1 MSRSRVRSSRR
12 LRYRRIP
19 FGTVAR
25 SALDN
30 IGGAA
35 QNLTVTLLVCLPLIG
50 CGSGSMR
57 DLELYAQEVLA
68 RKHQS
73 IEPLPTFEPYEI
85 YAYASK
91 EERNPFQ
98 PFSQD
103 TQLQPSTVATGSEVH
118 PVPHTPEELEQFPL
132 DSLRMVGTLDKSE
145 QTWAIVLDKQ
155 GTVYRVQ
162 KGNYMGKNNG
172 KVVHIFED
180 RIELTE
186 IIPNGTGGWQER
198 QAALALAE

>member
-1 MSRSRVRSSRR
+1 M
-12 LRYRRIP
+12 
-19 FGTVAR
+19 
-25 SALDN
+25 
-30 IGGAA
+30 
-35 QNLTVTLLVCLPLIG
+35 PLIG

-57 DLELYAQEVLA
+57 DLETYAQEVLE
-68 RKHQS
+68 RKHQA
-73 IEPLPTFEPYEI
+73 IEPLPTFEPYEV

-91 EERNPFQ
+91 EARNPFE

-103 TQLQPSTVATGSEVH
+103 AQRLTEKVDTGSGIQ

-132 DSLRMVGTLDKSE
+132 DSLRMVGTLDKAE
-145 QTWAIVLDKQ
+145 QVWGIILDKE
-155 GTVYRVQ
+155 GTVYRVL

-172 KVVHIFED
+172 KVIHIFED